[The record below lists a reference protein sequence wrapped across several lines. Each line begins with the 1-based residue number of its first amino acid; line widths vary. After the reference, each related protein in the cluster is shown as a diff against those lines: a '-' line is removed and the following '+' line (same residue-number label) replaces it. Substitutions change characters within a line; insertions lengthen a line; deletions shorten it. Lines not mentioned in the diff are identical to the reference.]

1 MKTMLCLFAA
11 LGGLAAGVFVLT
23 SAAERNQTPE
33 SLAAY
38 EKMKADQ
45 EAAAVQA
52 AEIQRNDQAE
62 LAALARDVYQVTECR
77 FVQPDLVWVT
87 PPPGADPQSLCQA
100 LANVWAARSGLPW
113 VRVES
118 WQDGRRLAQATVR
131 H

>member
-1 MKTMLCLFAA
+1 MKTALCFLVAAA
-11 LGGLAAGVFVLT
+11 LCAGGLVFTTRL
-23 SAAERNQTPE
+23 APAPDPAEAVTPAPA
-33 SLAAY
+33 LAPAFPP
-38 EKMKADQ
+38 
-45 EAAAVQA
+45 
-52 AEIQRNDQAE
+52 AE